1 VENYQRH
8 STLDLY
14 DERWLVMGKKGFWE
28 CDWGEI
34 AYKLDGVYIQIM
46 FGLCW

>member
-14 DERWLVMGKKGFWE
+14 DERWLVMGKKGFW
-28 CDWGEI
+28 
-34 AYKLDGVYIQIM
+34 
-46 FGLCW
+46 